1 MQTQRQDKTRFN
13 QSGQG
18 GAQASSWTG
27 KRMVKKQ
34 AMSTVTYKETLKG
47 ETREGGT
54 SDQT

>member
-34 AMSTVTYKETLKG
+34 AMSTVTYKETLTG